1 MKPKLKLFHIVY
13 KGGKLPK
20 LNEKLDLDDDIEDSD
35 YEELSKGNMD
45 INFNFV
51 RELNESTSFHLNHK
65 HDIDNYYKEF
75 LVITNSRYIILGFV
89 RI

>member
-1 MKPKLKLFHIVY
+1 MKLKLFHIVY

-20 LNEKLDLDDDIEDSD
+20 LNEQLDLDDEIEEGD
-35 YEELSKGNMD
+35 YEELSNGSIA

-51 RELNESTSFHLNHK
+51 RGLNESTSFHLK
-65 HDIDNYYKEF
+65 HENDINNYYKEF
-75 LVITNSRYIILGFV
+75 LVITNAKYKVLGFV